1 MFNAQNF
8 SPHLNKFS
16 ATDSLKHFQQPE
28 FGPCVPTLF
37 KALPQYISK
46 IVF

>member
-1 MFNAQNF
+1 MFNEQKF
-8 SPHLNKFS
+8 SSHLNKFS

-37 KALPQYISK
+37 KALFQYISK